1 MKGAQRP
8 CNFHDKGQVRLKRLL
23 VFFIHLLHLH
33 LFINSIHQHCESLCV
48 KELNFFCSSLR
59 RKFPPL
65 STFLGSLPN
74 GRLPKL
80 LHSLYSAVPAE
91 GDSRHIFI
99 PSCGSLRS
107 RFPPLLLF
115 RVPCRMADSPTLF
128 IYCIQRFLPKE
139 IPATYSILFCGSL
152 RSRFPPLLH
161 SPRPEGQ
168 TNICL
173 TGAAR
178 SAKRIG
184 VKIA

>member
-23 VFFIHLLHLH
+23 VFFIHILQLF
-33 LFINSIHQHCESLCV
+33 LFINSIHQHFESLFV
-48 KELNFFCSSLR
+48 KELNFFCGSFR

-65 STFLGSLPN
+65 SILLGSLRTAGSPN
-74 GRLPKL
+74 FFILCILRFPPKAIPAT
-80 LHSLYSAVPAE
+80 YS
-91 GDSRHIFI
+91 F
-99 PSCGSLRS
+99 SCGSLRS

-168 TNICL
+168 TNLRL
-173 TGAAR
+173 TCAAR
-178 SAKRIG
+178 SA
-184 VKIA
+184 

>member
-1 MKGAQRP
+1 VKFARTSAASSKL
-8 CNFHDKGQVRLKRLL
+8 HDKGQDRLKRLL

-33 LFINSIHQHCESLCV
+33 LFINSMHQHCESLFI
-48 KELNFFCSSLR
+48 KELRFFCGSFR

-65 STFLGSLPN
+65 SILLGSLPN

-99 PSCGSLRS
+99 LSCGSLRS
-107 RFPPLLLF
+107 RFPPLILF
-115 RVPCRMADSPTLF
+115 RVLCRMADSPTLL
-128 IYCIQRFLPKE
+128 IHCILRFLPKE
-139 IPATYSILFCGSL
+139 IPATHSILLCGSL

-168 TNICL
+168 TNLRL
-173 TGAAR
+173 TCAAR
-178 SAKRIG
+178 SA
-184 VKIA
+184 